1 MSILVAMSGGVDSSV
16 SAYLC
21 TLRHDECRG
30 ATMLLYL
37 NEALGISSRHP
48 CCSRENI
55 VDAKAVCEI
64 LGIEHEVLNYMQDF
78 EDRVIKKFVNVY
90 ESGGTPNPCI
100 DCNRFMKFDA
110 MLRHAESLGLEKI
123 ATGHYARIE
132 QSPSGRYMLRKAID
146 LSRDQSY
153 VLYTL
158 TQEQLSRTEFP
169 LGGMKKSDVRDLAEA
184 RGFMNAR
191 KHDSQDICFVPDGD
205 YGGFIEEY
213 TGKEYPSGIFVDSN
227 GQVLGVHRGII
238 HYTAGQRRGLGV
250 AAKSRLYVS
259 EIDSETNTITLVP
272 EGEAGLCA
280 KGVVVRGVNLIAF
293 DVMPE
298 NWRGYVKTR
307 YRQKEV
313 KCVVNQTGED
323 ELVIEFEEV
332 QRVPAVGQAAVM
344 YDGEYVIG
352 GGTIAGKW

>member
-16 SAYLC
+16 SALLC
-21 TLRHDECRG
+21 MKGHDVCRG
-30 ATMLLYL
+30 ATMLLYGTDSG
-37 NEALGISSRHP
+37 NSEDARKVCDVLGI
-48 CCSRENI
+48 
-55 VDAKAVCEI
+55 
-64 LGIEHEVLNYMQDF
+64 GHEVIDLRGVF
-78 EDRVIKKFVNVY
+78 AEKVIDKFVRVY
-90 ESGGTPNPCI
+90 ESGGTPNPCV
-100 DCNRFMKFDA
+100 DCNRFLKFGEF
-110 MLRHAESLGLEKI
+110 LRHAESLGLEKI

-169 LGGMKKSDVRDLAEA
+169 LGGMKKSDVRDLAESQ
-184 RGFMNAR
+184 GFTNAR

-213 TGKEYPSGIFVDSN
+213 TGKEYPSGNFVGTD

-259 EIDSETNTITLVP
+259 EIDSQTNTITLAA
-272 EGEAGLCA
+272 EGEAELYA

-293 DVMPE
+293 EAMPE

-307 YRQKEV
+307 YRQREV
-313 KCVVNQTGED
+313 KCVVNQVRED

-352 GGTIAGKW
+352 GGTIFAAV